1 MDTEKLAA
9 EVLLD
14 KGVAWRL
21 PAPWFLRIFGKSTV
35 MMSVKP
41 LRLGTL
47 LELSRLYLAMG
58 ITEEK
63 LSGDINQ
70 LIRSNATMVSRIAAV
85 CVLNSRIRIRLF
97 RNVLGRFLLNRLTAN
112 AMLELMMFVVTL
124 SGSSAF
130 LSTIR
135 LIGVMKMTSPRNLGP
150 EDQGSQQS

>member
-21 PAPWFLRIFGKSTV
+21 PSPWFLRIFGKSTV
-35 MMSVKP
+35 MISVKP

-63 LSGDINQ
+63 LSGDVNQ
-70 LIRSNATMVSRIAAV
+70 LIRSNTTMVSRIAAV

-97 RNVLGRFLLNRLTAN
+97 RNILGRFLLNRLTAN